1 MILETKQL
9 FVPAQSKNSQGSCA
23 ICRLKQV
30 SCYGILIALLE
41 QVFAPVK
48 GEWQVTAKEELL
60 SYIADLTEEQ
70 IEILFT
76 RLGELTSS
84 LEESSPLYP
93 REQTLQTA

>member
-1 MILETKQL
+1 MILETKRL
-9 FVPAQSKNSQGSCA
+9 FGAAIPKNVQESCA

-30 SCYGILIALLE
+30 SWYGILIALLE

-48 GEWQVTAKEELL
+48 GEWQVTAKEELQ

-84 LEESSPLYP
+84 LEESSRPYHQ
-93 REQTLQTA
+93 EQTLQTA

>member
-1 MILETKQL
+1 MKHL
-9 FVPAQSKNSQGSCA
+9 
-23 ICRLKQV
+23 RLKQKN
-30 SCYGILIALLE
+30 IAM
-41 QVFAPVK
+41 K

-84 LEESSPLYP
+84 LEESSPLYHQ
-93 REQTLQTA
+93 EQTLQTA